1 MDISDQEMLYL
12 LKLVLQV
19 LMVIVGGADAD
30 RNDASSRR
38 RVTPKESVLKAIGVA
53 NTIVCE
59 ARERERE
66 VEKYKRESIELVK
79 EIVWKSRCSA
89 LRSF

>member
-19 LMVIVGGADAD
+19 LMMIVGGADAD

-38 RVTPKESVLKAIGVA
+38 RVIPKESVWKAIGVA
-53 NTIVCE
+53 NTIVFE
-59 ARERERE
+59 ARERE
-66 VEKYKRESIELVK
+66 VEKYKRESIELAK
-79 EIVWKSRCSA
+79 EIVRKSRCSA